1 MQDLT
6 IKGYYDSLD
15 RKDYISTD
23 LMVKIGLE
31 WFLSTLL
38 FKGDVGRV
46 LYSKEDIVFRR
57 RTETVGKG
65 FVKGDNN
72 IKYVSL
78 DLRFACYSAASSFEE
93 DDRTA
98 SMNTAAAI
106 KGWVS
111 PETGIVVKAMPVKIL
126 LVLSMYNISQ

>member
-72 IKYVSL
+72 INY
-78 DLRFACYSAASSFEE
+78 
-93 DDRTA
+93 
-98 SMNTAAAI
+98 M
-106 KGWVS
+106 
-111 PETGIVVKAMPVKIL
+111 
-126 LVLSMYNISQ
+126 